1 MSKRVRNSARPD
13 ARSDRKPS
21 GRRRKDGY
29 VVRLGVSLEPDLLAL
44 LDNWVRAR
52 NSPSRSDAIRALI
65 RKELA
70 EHELGDPDSDS
81 VASVLLIY
89 RHDAPNVLRRLTA
102 VEHRWGVH
110 VRSSSHVH
118 LEGGSCMQLIGLVG
132 KRDEVVNAAEDLRG
146 IRGIAFGRYS
156 LGTPAVAG
164 GSTGHRHPHP
174 GAGATHETITGN
186 PPAPRSAAPA
196 SPASAAS
203 ENRI

>member
-1 MSKRVRNSARPD
+1 MGRGPPRAGRAADSPRRLPRARKRKER
-13 ARSDRKPS
+13 
-21 GRRRKDGY
+21 Y

-44 LDNWVRAR
+44 LDGWVRER
-52 NSPSRSDAIRALI
+52 NSPSRSEALRALI

-102 VEHRWGVH
+102 VEHRWGSH

-132 KRDEVVNAAEDLRG
+132 RRDEVVNAAEDLRG
-146 IRGIAFGRYS
+146 VKGIAFGRYA
-156 LGTPAVAG
+156 LGSPVVAG
-164 GSTGHRHPHP
+164 GATGHQHPHREPPEPSEPRSRRPLGRESVHRHP
-174 GAGATHETITGN
+174 
-186 PPAPRSAAPA
+186 SAV
-196 SPASAAS
+196 
-203 ENRI
+203 R

>member
-1 MSKRVRNSARPD
+1 MAKRTSRGGRRKAGSSATPVD
-13 ARSDRKPS
+13 
-21 GRRRKDGY
+21 GRRKDAY

-44 LDNWVRAR
+44 LDSWVRER

-89 RHDAPNVLRRLTA
+89 RHDAPNVLQRLTA
-102 VEHRWGVH
+102 VEHRWGGH

-118 LEGGSCMQLIGLVG
+118 LEGGSCMQLIGLAG

-146 IRGIAFGRYS
+146 VKGIAFGRYA

-164 GSTGHRHPHP
+164 GTTGHRHPHH
-174 GAGATHETITGN
+174 G
-186 PPAPRSAAPA
+186 
-196 SPASAAS
+196 
-203 ENRI
+203 